1 MGGSNFVGLEDAL
14 RLLLGPRLETETRA
28 PDYCHRSS
36 WMHPLGRCRS
46 GMPGL
51 LFMAMDTRTGRL
63 LDAALALAGAVALIL
78 DGVLSSDG
86 VLPAA
91 AYPLAV
97 LAAAPLAF
105 RRRAPLA
112 ALFGVEAGAIACVAV
127 FGPKWAAI
135 AIVMVALFTAA
146 LLGDRK
152 RSLIAGAVTGVA
164 LVGATLI
171 LDSSIELTSAA
182 LRLLL
187 LLAALA
193 LGDTV
198 RSRRALRA
206 AALEKARRDERER
219 EERSRRRVANERM
232 RIARELH
239 DTLAHSLAAIN
250 VRAGVAAHL
259 GNLQDPSEALLE
271 IKQLSADALRDLRVT
286 LGLLREQDEKA
297 PVLPVLDLA
306 DLPGLADR
314 ARAAGIDA
322 EVDIELNGQ
331 AVPSPVGQAAFRI
344 VQEALT
350 NVIRHAHASSA
361 HVHVGKTDDALLVE
375 ITDDGRGGIGG
386 VEGHGLRGM
395 GERAAALGGRVA
407 AGPRAEGG
415 WQIRALLPLSR
426 IDDA

>member
-1 MGGSNFVGLEDAL
+1 MDS
-14 RLLLGPRLETETRA
+14 RA
-28 PDYCHRSS
+28 
-36 WMHPLGRCRS
+36 GRQ
-46 GMPGL
+46 
-51 LFMAMDTRTGRL
+51 
-63 LDAALALAGAVALIL
+63 LDGALALAGAAALIL

-86 VLPAA
+86 ALPAA

-112 ALFGVEAGAIACVAV
+112 ALFAVESGAIACVAV

-164 LVGATLI
+164 LVGATLV
-171 LDSSIELTSAA
+171 LDSSIELTSGA

-187 LLAALA
+187 LLGALA

-198 RSRRALRA
+198 RSRRALQA
-206 AALEKARRDERER
+206 AALEKAQRDQRER
-219 EERSRRRVANERM
+219 EEQSRQRVANERL

-259 GNLQDPSEALLE
+259 RDSQDPSEALLD

-286 LGLLREQDEKA
+286 LGLLRERDETA
-297 PVLPVLDLA
+297 PVLPMLDLRA
-306 DLPGLADR
+306 LPRLIEG
-314 ARAAGIDA
+314 ARAAGIDT
-322 EVDIELNGQ
+322 EVDIELNGEP
-331 AVPSPVGQAAFRI
+331 VPSPVGQAAFRI

-350 NVIRHAHASSA
+350 NVMRHAHASSA
-361 HVHVGKTDDALLVE
+361 RVHVGKSRGGLLVE
-375 ITDDGRGGIGG
+375 VTDNGRGGVAG
-386 VEGHGLRGM
+386 VEGHGLSGM
-395 GERAAALGGRVA
+395 TERASALGGRVA

-415 WQIRALLPLSR
+415 WRVEAQLPLTR
-426 IDDA
+426 IDGA